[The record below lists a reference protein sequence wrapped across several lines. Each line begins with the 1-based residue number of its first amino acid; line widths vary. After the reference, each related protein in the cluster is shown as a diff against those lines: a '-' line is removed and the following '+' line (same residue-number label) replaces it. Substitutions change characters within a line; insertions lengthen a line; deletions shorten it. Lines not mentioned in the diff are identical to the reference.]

1 MIIPASI
8 SLHKQHMLKLLLISH
23 GLDGGINRVTS
34 DLHAFFRADDSI
46 DSTIIRI
53 GEGREGMPAADAEG
67 QEYNVA
73 LKSTSKNI
81 ALRIGAWIA
90 GLNDIRRLVGKK
102 KYDVIV
108 YSGII
113 PAILMAHTLRHASK
127 THVFWEHGPQK
138 TFLKPKRIITS
149 MLPRFAGVM
158 SPAQSSLDWLRQ
170 NLNIKATKFCVISN
184 WVNWQKITPAAEDRI
199 TGNIFKMAVI
209 SRIDYRQKDFETLL
223 LAISELVKSGTTSIM
238 VDIYGTGEDLPK
250 IEASIAQLQL
260 SSYVALKGHT
270 NQIYSLLPGYDI
282 SILPTKW
289 EGFGLSIAES
299 MAARVI
305 PVSAAVEGV
314 VDVIDDKVTGFLYRP
329 GDAGSLSKII
339 RETML
344 LSDHQR
350 QTIRDAGRTKVI
362 EQYTPTVQ
370 FNKIKSFLN
379 QTRSTG

>member
-1 MIIPASI
+1 
-8 SLHKQHMLKLLLISH
+8 
-23 GLDGGINRVTS
+23 
-34 DLHAFFRADDSI
+34 
-46 DSTIIRI
+46 
-53 GEGREGMPAADAEG
+53 
-67 QEYNVA
+67 
-73 LKSTSKNI
+73 
-81 ALRIGAWIA
+81 
-90 GLNDIRRLVGKK
+90 
-102 KYDVIV
+102 
-108 YSGII
+108 
-113 PAILMAHTLRHASK
+113 
-127 THVFWEHGPQK
+127 
-138 TFLKPKRIITS
+138 
-149 MLPRFAGVM
+149 
-158 SPAQSSLDWLRQ
+158 
-170 NLNIKATKFCVISN
+170 
-184 WVNWQKITPAAEDRI
+184 
-199 TGNIFKMAVI
+199 
-209 SRIDYRQKDFETLL
+209 
-223 LAISELVKSGTTSIM
+223 M
-238 VDIYGTGEDLPK
+238 VDIYGTGEDLAK

-260 SSYVALKGHT
+260 SRYVALKGHT

-329 GDAGSLSKII
+329 GDAGSLRKII

-344 LSDHQR
+344 LSEHQR